1 LTNVA
6 GRYYIAV
13 LLPLTETLKIDE
25 AAYRR
30 YIQYFLREPR
40 FVLAGGLCI
49 NPEAGQIF
57 YLTRAEKRR
66 VLEIA
71 MEEAHGKVPIFAG
84 TWALTTE
91 EVVETARDVKTLS
104 ADGIFVTPPGGAQDV
119 TSCWDADTYPEV
131 WGDQIKAQDRAVGL
145 PIITHPVSGSAPPFS
160 PGLPLA
166 ATLQLCREIPNIVG
180 WKMTYG
186 LYDGFRIVA
195 KGLRSLDRPVA
206 VLGALGSR
214 FHEYN
219 ATGFFDGTLS
229 GFWNFALEPMLDHLV
244 AWQQRDIDTACKIWN
259 NGLSQLQDYIADMGR
274 LHVRYQTATWLRGL
288 IPSPFMRP
296 PMPRPRQ
303 IEIDTIYGLLENMG
317 LSVID
322 KSDAAIDRSGR
333 VVSA

>member
-1 LTNVA
+1 MTNVA

-160 PGLPLA
+160 PGLPLT

-195 KGLRSLDRPVA
+195 KGLRSLHRPVA